1 MVCINLII
9 SGISIQQS
17 CRQQNSEIETRIKIY
32 YLYDELVRG
41 VPEVL
46 PDPFIS
52 FALDGVCFVSPLWR
66 NNLIR
71 RFFYTYVLCKEPG
84 E

>member
-1 MVCINLII
+1 MVCINLIT

-46 PDPFIS
+46 PDPFIHS
-52 FALDGVCFVSPLWR
+52 
-66 NNLIR
+66 
-71 RFFYTYVLCKEPG
+71 
-84 E
+84 